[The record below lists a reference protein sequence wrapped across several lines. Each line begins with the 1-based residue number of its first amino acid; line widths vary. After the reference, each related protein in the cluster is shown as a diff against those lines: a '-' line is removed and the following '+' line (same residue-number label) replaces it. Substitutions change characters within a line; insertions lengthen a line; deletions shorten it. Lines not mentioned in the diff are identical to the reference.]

1 MRVDPGAR
9 PRAYLTS
16 GIPGLGGRLRDEPED
31 FIVDEVP
38 LYTPSGEG
46 EHLYLR
52 IEKRD
57 MATSYA
63 AETLARALGVR
74 AGWVA
79 SAGLKDRRAVT
90 TQWLSIHD
98 PQRRLDPPTG
108 EVRPGLRILETSRH
122 GNKLRR
128 GHLSANR
135 FTITLR
141 DCRADADGAREVLG
155 DLARRGVPNR
165 AGEQRFGMRANNHL
179 LGRAMLLGDHRAL
192 LDELLGPD
200 EAHERADEP
209 GRRLY
214 AAGRYDEAID
224 AFPRAARAE
233 RVALA
238 ALARGKSP
246 EDACRAIDRQQRA
259 FWLTALQSAVFNR
272 VLDDRIER
280 SALAMLEVGDIAML
294 FGAGRKGPTFLV
306 GEADANDLGTIERVE
321 RLEVTATGPLWGPKM
336 QQAAGAVAE
345 RERAA
350 LAEFGIDE
358 DALAAF
364 AARAG
369 VDIMP
374 GTRRPLR
381 ALLQDPGAEAGE
393 DERGPFVR
401 CRFTLSPGAFAT
413 IVMEEVMKPLDD
425 LAG

>member
-16 GIPGLGGRLRDEPED
+16 DIPGLGGRLRDEPED
-31 FIVDEVP
+31 FVVDEIP

-63 AETLARALGVR
+63 AEQLARALNVR
-74 AGWVA
+74 TRWVA

-90 TQWLSIHD
+90 TQWMSIHD
-98 PQRRLDPPTG
+98 PQRRLDPAAG
-108 EVRPGLRILETSRH
+108 ELRPGLRILETGRH

-128 GHLSANR
+128 GHLRANR

-141 DCRADADGAREVLG
+141 GARHDADGARAVLE

-165 AGEQRFGMRANNHL
+165 AGEQRFGNRANNHL
-179 LGRAMLLGDHRAL
+179 LGRALLLGDHRAL

-200 EAHERADEP
+200 EAFERADDP

-214 AAGRYDEAID
+214 AEGRFDEAID

-238 ALARGKSP
+238 ALARGRTP
-246 EDACRAIDRQQRA
+246 EEACGAIDRQQRG
-259 FWLTALQSAVFNR
+259 FWLTALQSAIFNC
-272 VLDDRIER
+272 VLDERIER
-280 SALAMLEVGDIAML
+280 GALATLEVGDIAML
-294 FGAGRKGPTFLV
+294 FGEGRKGPTFLV
-306 GEADANDLGTIERVE
+306 SENDARDPDTIERVE
-321 RLEVTATGPLWGPKM
+321 RLAVTATGPLWGPKM
-336 QQAAGAVAE
+336 QQGAGAVAE

-350 LAEFGIDE
+350 LSEFGIDE
-358 DALAAF
+358 DAVHAF

-374 GTRRPLR
+374 GARRPLR
-381 ALLQDPGAEAGE
+381 ALLQDPDTEAGE

-413 IVMEEVMKPLDD
+413 IVMEEVMKPLNAQ
-425 LAG
+425 AG